1 MSVLTFIVTGGCV
14 LVGAS
19 LAWSLISNVL
29 ALLLTLL
36 QSIVSL
42 VSFCFGI
49 PRFML
54 SFIPGV
60 GGLLEFLFTTVF
72 YSVFRAH
79 FVFVWDHL
87 FMCVLGALLCVKFGF
102 PLTKQAVTCYIVAYC
117 VTFIYITISTLLPM
131 ILLAAVVCLAATAI
145 CHYFPLARPKFTGP
159 FMCFV
164 LSLMFHFFFDE
175 SPEVSDYVLIYCLS
189 AFCNN

>member
-19 LAWSLISNVL
+19 LAWSLVSNVL
-29 ALLLTLL
+29 ALLLSLL
-36 QSIVSL
+36 QNIVSL
-42 VSFCFGI
+42 ISFCFGI

-54 SFIPGV
+54 SFVPGV
-60 GGLLEFLFTTVF
+60 SGLLEFLFTTLF

-79 FVFVWDHL
+79 FEFVCDHML
-87 FMCVLGALLCVKFGF
+87 LCALGALLYVKFGF
-102 PLTKQAVTCYIVAYC
+102 LPTKQVVTCYIVAYC
-117 VTFIYITISTLLPM
+117 ATFLYITISTLLPM
-131 ILLAAVVCLAATAI
+131 ILLAAVVGLAATAI
-145 CHYFPLARPKFTGP
+145 CHKYPLARPKFTGP

-175 SPEVSDYVLIYCLS
+175 SPEVSHVSLLPVCIL
-189 AFCNN
+189 